1 MEKDEFLRA
10 LDTLDDRIDTLGMRL
25 SEHIAEERERDT
37 LILAAVQKIEN
48 TLSEAKG
55 AKRLLVWL
63 LGVLFAAIALAKG
76 WIWPVKP

>member
-1 MEKDEFLRA
+1 METDEFRQA
-10 LDTLDDRIDTLGMRL
+10 LGALETRIETIKDRLF
-25 SEHIAEERERDT
+25 EHMAEERERDT
-37 LILAAVQKIEN
+37 LILASVQKIEN